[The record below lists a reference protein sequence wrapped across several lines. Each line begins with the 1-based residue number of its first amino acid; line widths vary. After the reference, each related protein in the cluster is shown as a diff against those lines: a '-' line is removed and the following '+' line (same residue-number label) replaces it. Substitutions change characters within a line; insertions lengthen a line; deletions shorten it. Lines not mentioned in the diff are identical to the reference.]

1 MEGCRHP
8 IVVKFAETD
17 KEKQQK
23 RGGMGAPFG
32 MNPYMNPMMM
42 YQFAA
47 ANQMGNPMMGMGGMG
62 MGGMVAPGAPNPFD
76 LSNAYAGMQQYSAAG
91 MAQQPYQQAAFN
103 GAARAPSKEG
113 GPEGANLFIYHL
125 PPEFNDALLANAFVP
140 FGNVVSAKV
149 FVDKNTNLSKGF
161 GFVSYDNPHS
171 AQTAIQAMN
180 GYQLGHKRL
189 KVELKRSRGQP
200 Y

>member
-1 MEGCRHP
+1 MRMLECNSIAVSIFFFSIAHS
-8 IVVKFAETD
+8 V
-17 KEKQQK
+17 
-23 RGGMGAPFG
+23 
-32 MNPYMNPMMM
+32 
-42 YQFAA
+42 
-47 ANQMGNPMMGMGGMG
+47 
-62 MGGMVAPGAPNPFD
+62 
-76 LSNAYAGMQQYSAAG
+76 LAAG

-103 GAARAPSKEG
+103 GAARPPSKEG

-161 GFVSYDNPHS
+161 GKPLHLFGHLYLPGFVSYDNPHS